1 METTNNR
8 GNMKLSIEL
17 NDSDIAELA
26 EKLYPELMRYE
37 KCCNGR
43 DCGCQGGLD
52 ADYYDAMTQL
62 EDDMIDDVGFFA
74 EVLTE
79 YGIDVEIS

>member
-1 METTNNR
+1 
-8 GNMKLSIEL
+8 MKIEIEL

-43 DCGCQGGLD
+43 DCGCQGGLE
-52 ADYYDAMTQL
+52 ADYENAIEKL
-62 EDDMIDDVGFFA
+62 ESDMIDDIGFFA

-79 YGIDVEIS
+79 YGIDTKIN

>member
-1 METTNNR
+1 
-8 GNMKLSIEL
+8 MKLSIEL
-17 NDSDIAELA
+17 NDSDMEELA

-43 DCGCQGGLD
+43 DCGCQGGLE
-52 ADYYDAMTQL
+52 AGYENAIEKL
-62 EDDMIDDVGFFA
+62 ENDMIDDVGFFA